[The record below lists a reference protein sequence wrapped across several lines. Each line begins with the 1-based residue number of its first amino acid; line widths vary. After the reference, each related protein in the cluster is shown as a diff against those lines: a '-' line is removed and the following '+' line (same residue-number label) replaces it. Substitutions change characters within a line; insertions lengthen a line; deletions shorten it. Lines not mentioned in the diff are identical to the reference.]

1 MIIDYKCNTVPS
13 VNTPSSY
20 TNRQLLRD
28 LYDLLKGKRVAFG
41 FATLCRVSSDIVRLY
56 PAFAVAGVITFLTQY
71 SSGQSLQPLYF
82 YLGTALLAY
91 WFSVGFRELA
101 KLIGYRIAEKT
112 ALDAE
117 MEGFRHCMYIDLT
130 WHESKNTGNKMK
142 QIYRG
147 GEGINMVLRM
157 WLTNFI
163 EIGVN
168 FVGIS
173 IILYSFDVQSAV
185 GLMGFML
192 LYFMLAYNISKPGLS
207 WVHKVNLK
215 QEDTYGIGFE
225 AINNIRSVKVLGM
238 RAAIMTR
245 LQKEYAKL
253 YHCIHNRVFWFRAK
267 DTILVGFGTAFEIAM
282 IAFVCWKIILGQVE
296 VGYLVLFI
304 QYFRK
309 TWQNVEELAETSVQ
323 FAVARYG
330 VSRLKDVLNEPIVI
344 DEEEGKVD
352 FPSDW
357 KELQVKNVHFSYEGQ
372 EVLHGINFTIAR
384 GEKVGIVGLSGAG
397 KSTLFKLLL
406 KEHEHYE
413 GNISLD
419 NVALRDIKRSSYFQ
433 QSSVVLQDTE
443 LFSFTLKDNITLG
456 NPEKADD
463 EALLQSII
471 ETTHISDFISR
482 LPEGLNTLIGE
493 KGLKL
498 SGGEKQRVGIARALF
513 KQPQILFLDEATS
526 HLDLESEEKIQDSL
540 HRCFEQEVTAIVIA
554 HRLSTV
560 REMDRI
566 VVLDDGRIIE
576 EGSFDEL
583 IKKRG
588 SFHALW
594 ERQKF

>member
-1 MIIDYKCNTVPS
+1 MESPK
-13 VNTPSSY
+13 SY
-20 TNRQLLRD
+20 TNWQLLHD

-56 PAFAVAGVITFLTQY
+56 PAFAVASIITFLTQY
-71 SSGQSLQPLYF
+71 SAGQSLQPLYF
-82 YLGTALLAY
+82 YLGTALGAY

-101 KLIGYRIAEKT
+101 KLIGYRIAEKA

-117 MEGFRHCMYIDLT
+117 MEGFRHCMYIDLS

-147 GEGINMVLRM
+147 GEGINTVLRM

-173 IILYSFDVQSAV
+173 VILYSFDVQSAV
-185 GLMGFML
+185 GLMGFMF

-215 QEDTYGIGFE
+215 QEDTYGVSFE
-225 AINNIRSVKVLGM
+225 AMNNIRSVKVLGM
-238 RAAIMTR
+238 RAAIIAR
-245 LQKEYAKL
+245 IQKEYTKL
-253 YHCIHNRVFWFRAK
+253 YDCIYNRVFWFRAK

-330 VSRLKDVLNEPIVI
+330 VSRLKDVLNEPVII
-344 DEEEGKVD
+344 DEDEGKQS
-352 FPSDW
+352 FPTDW
-357 KELQVKNVHFSYEGQ
+357 KELRLENVGFSYGNK
-372 EVLHGINFTIAR
+372 EVLHGISLTVKR

-413 GNISLD
+413 GDIFLD
-419 NVALRDIKRSSYFQ
+419 DIPLRSVKRTSFFEY
-433 QSSVVLQDTE
+433 SSVVLQDTE
-443 LFSFTLKDNITLG
+443 LFSFSLKDNITLG
-456 NPEKADD
+456 NPDKENDT
-463 EALLQSII
+463 ALMQSII

-482 LPEGLNTLIGE
+482 LPEGVETLIGE

-540 HRCFEQEVTAIVIA
+540 HKCFKQEMTAIVIA

-566 VVLDDGRIIE
+566 VVLGDGQIIE

-583 IKKRG
+583 IQKKG
-588 SFHALW
+588 SFFELW
-594 ERQKF
+594 ERQRF

>member
-1 MIIDYKCNTVPS
+1 MESPK
-13 VNTPSSY
+13 SY
-20 TNRQLLRD
+20 TNWQLLHD

-56 PAFAVAGVITFLTQY
+56 PAFAVASIITFLTQY
-71 SSGQSLQPLYF
+71 SAGQSLQPLYF
-82 YLGTALLAY
+82 YLGTALGAY

-101 KLIGYRIAEKT
+101 KLIGYRIAEKA

-117 MEGFRHCMYIDLT
+117 MEGFRHCMYIDLS

-147 GEGINMVLRM
+147 GEGINTVLRM

-173 IILYSFDVQSAV
+173 VILYSFDVQSAV
-185 GLMGFML
+185 GLMGFMF

-215 QEDTYGIGFE
+215 QEDTYGVSFE
-225 AINNIRSVKVLGM
+225 AMNNIRSVKVLGM
-238 RAAIMTR
+238 RAAIIAR
-245 LQKEYAKL
+245 IQKEYTKL
-253 YHCIHNRVFWFRAK
+253 YDCIYNRVFWFRAK

-330 VSRLKDVLNEPIVI
+330 VSRLKDVLNEPVII
-344 DEEEGKVD
+344 DEDEGKQS
-352 FPSDW
+352 FPTDW
-357 KELQVKNVHFSYEGQ
+357 KELRLENVGFSYGNK
-372 EVLHGINFTIAR
+372 EVLHGISLTVKR

-413 GNISLD
+413 GDIFLD
-419 NVALRDIKRSSYFQ
+419 DIPLRSVKRTSFFEY
-433 QSSVVLQDTE
+433 SSVVLQDTE
-443 LFSFTLKDNITLG
+443 LFSFSLKDNITLG
-456 NPEKADD
+456 NPDKENDT
-463 EALLQSII
+463 ALMQSII

-482 LPEGLNTLIGE
+482 LPEGVETLIGE

-498 SGGEKQRVGIARALF
+498 SGGEKQRVGIN
-513 KQPQILFLDEATS
+513 S
-526 HLDLESEEKIQDSL
+526 HRS
-540 HRCFEQEVTAIVIA
+540 CFWT
-554 HRLSTV
+554 RL
-560 REMDRI
+560 
-566 VVLDDGRIIE
+566 L
-576 EGSFDEL
+576 L
-583 IKKRG
+583 I
-588 SFHALW
+588 W
-594 ERQKF
+594 T